1 MVACGLTNKHFPK
14 ERKEWK
20 SRAATALFYFKYS
33 QFKNRANLCLPHGHF
48 HFFLLPNPFPTAV
61 KKIKKIKIEKKTKT
75 KKQRFSLKKKQ
86 WNNPV
91 LCPEDLYLSVPVI
104 WMWYSSLKMRLQTG
118 SLTFTCVVD
127 IPGRFI
133 SRSPMKWGNSQS

>member
-61 KKIKKIKIEKKTKT
+61 KKFKKKIEKKNKNKKT
-75 KKQRFSLKKKQ
+75 EVLIKKK
-86 WNNPV
+86 
-91 LCPEDLYLSVPVI
+91 
-104 WMWYSSLKMRLQTG
+104 T
-118 SLTFTCVVD
+118 
-127 IPGRFI
+127 
-133 SRSPMKWGNSQS
+133 MK